1 MKISFLFALKKN
13 NHMPTQIT
21 PNVSFTNVSRELR
34 CKWRDEAS
42 LSECQDGIYN
52 VFFLFASS
60 SSLRARRVEKS
71 FVFVVTPF
79 FTDLK
84 IHMTSHVPTVI
95 DAHLHR
101 MRALSG
107 LESIHRVVCGD
118 CHDFKL
124 IVTLNES
131 NFAVWECDEFTFE
144 ADVVKQL
151 EAIDGVSA
159 IESQTY
165 TFTDLTKEEVKE
177 EKKEEKEVVKKV
189 VEKKEEEVG
198 VVF

>member
-1 MKISFLFALKKN
+1 M
-13 NHMPTQIT
+13 
-21 PNVSFTNVSRELR
+21 
-34 CKWRDEAS
+34 
-42 LSECQDGIYN
+42 
-52 VFFLFASS
+52 VFFLKNGFFFASS
-60 SSLRARRVEKS
+60 SSLRARLVL
-71 FVFVVTPF
+71 VFLVTPF

-84 IHMTSHVPTVI
+84 IHMTSHVPSVI

-101 MRALSG
+101 FRALSG

-124 IVTLNES
+124 IVTLHES

-177 EKKEEKEVVKKV
+177 EKKDEKEVVKKV
-189 VEKKEEEVG
+189 VDQ
-198 VVF
+198 

>member
-1 MKISFLFALKKN
+1 MVSFLRRRRHYA
-13 NHMPTQIT
+13 
-21 PNVSFTNVSRELR
+21 
-34 CKWRDEAS
+34 RDFV
-42 LSECQDGIYN
+42 L
-52 VFFLFASS
+52 VFL
-60 SSLRARRVEKS
+60 
-71 FVFVVTPF
+71 VTPF
-79 FTDLK
+79 LLISKFIL
-84 IHMTSHVPTVI
+84 TSFVLVI

-101 MRALSG
+101 MRALNG

-124 IVTLNES
+124 IVTLHES

-159 IESQTY
+159 FESQTY
-165 TFTDLTKEEVKE
+165 TFTDLTKEEEKE

>member
-1 MKISFLFALKKN
+1 
-13 NHMPTQIT
+13 MPTQIT

-34 CKWRDEAS
+34 CKWRDETS
-42 LSECQDGIYN
+42 LTECQD
-52 VFFLFASS
+52 
-60 SSLRARRVEKS
+60 
-71 FVFVVTPF
+71 
-79 FTDLK
+79 
-84 IHMTSHVPTVI
+84 VI
-95 DAHLHR
+95 DQHLHR
-101 MRALSG
+101 FRALQG

-124 IVTLNES
+124 IVTLHES

-151 EAIDGVSA
+151 EAIDGISA

-165 TFTDLTKEEVKE
+165 TFTDLTKEEQKE

>member
-1 MKISFLFALKKN
+1 M
-13 NHMPTQIT
+13 
-21 PNVSFTNVSRELR
+21 
-34 CKWRDEAS
+34 
-42 LSECQDGIYN
+42 
-52 VFFLFASS
+52 VFFFKNGFFFASS
-60 SSLRARRVEKS
+60 SSLRARLVL
-71 FVFVVTPF
+71 VFLVTPF

-84 IHMTSHVPTVI
+84 IHMTSHVPSVI

-101 MRALSG
+101 FRALSG

-124 IVTLNES
+124 IVTLHES

-165 TFTDLTKEEVKE
+165 TFTDLTKEEEEKK

>member
-1 MKISFLFALKKN
+1 MVSFLRRRRHYA
-13 NHMPTQIT
+13 
-21 PNVSFTNVSRELR
+21 
-34 CKWRDEAS
+34 RDFV
-42 LSECQDGIYN
+42 L
-52 VFFLFASS
+52 VFLVTLFLLISKFI
-60 SSLRARRVEKS
+60 LTS
-71 FVFVVTPF
+71 FV
-79 FTDLK
+79 L
-84 IHMTSHVPTVI
+84 VI

-101 MRALSG
+101 MRALDG

-124 IVTLNES
+124 IVTLHES

-159 IESQTY
+159 FESQTY
-165 TFTDLTKEEVKE
+165 TFTDLTKEE

>member
-1 MKISFLFALKKN
+1 MVSFLRRRRHYA
-13 NHMPTQIT
+13 
-21 PNVSFTNVSRELR
+21 
-34 CKWRDEAS
+34 RDFV
-42 LSECQDGIYN
+42 L
-52 VFFLFASS
+52 VFL
-60 SSLRARRVEKS
+60 
-71 FVFVVTPF
+71 VTPF
-79 FTDLK
+79 LLISKFIL
-84 IHMTSHVPTVI
+84 TSFVLVI

-101 MRALSG
+101 MRALNG

-124 IVTLNES
+124 IVTLHES

>member
-1 MKISFLFALKKN
+1 MVSFLRRRRHYA
-13 NHMPTQIT
+13 
-21 PNVSFTNVSRELR
+21 
-34 CKWRDEAS
+34 RDFV
-42 LSECQDGIYN
+42 L
-52 VFFLFASS
+52 VFLVTLFLLISKFI
-60 SSLRARRVEKS
+60 LTS
-71 FVFVVTPF
+71 FV
-79 FTDLK
+79 L
-84 IHMTSHVPTVI
+84 VI

-101 MRALSG
+101 MRALDG

-124 IVTLNES
+124 IVTLHES

>member
-1 MKISFLFALKKN
+1 MVSFLRRRRHYARNFVL
-13 NHMPTQIT
+13 
-21 PNVSFTNVSRELR
+21 
-34 CKWRDEAS
+34 
-42 LSECQDGIYN
+42 
-52 VFFLFASS
+52 VFL
-60 SSLRARRVEKS
+60 
-71 FVFVVTPF
+71 VTPF
-79 FTDLK
+79 LLISKFIL
-84 IHMTSHVPTVI
+84 TSFVLVI

-101 MRALSG
+101 MRALNG

-124 IVTLNES
+124 IVTLHQS

-165 TFTDLTKEEVKE
+165 TFTDLTKEEEEKE

>member
-1 MKISFLFALKKN
+1 MVSFLRRRRHYA
-13 NHMPTQIT
+13 
-21 PNVSFTNVSRELR
+21 
-34 CKWRDEAS
+34 RDFV
-42 LSECQDGIYN
+42 L
-52 VFFLFASS
+52 VFL
-60 SSLRARRVEKS
+60 
-71 FVFVVTPF
+71 VTPF

-84 IHMTSHVPTVI
+84 IHMTSHVPSVI

-101 MRALSG
+101 FRALSG

-124 IVTLNES
+124 IVTLHES

-165 TFTDLTKEEVKE
+165 TFTDLTKEEEEKE

>member
-1 MKISFLFALKKN
+1 
-13 NHMPTQIT
+13 MPTQIT
-21 PNVSFTNVSRELR
+21 PNVSFTNVSREYRL
-34 CKWRDEAS
+34 KWRDKKA
-42 LSECQDGIYN
+42 LTECQD
-52 VFFLFASS
+52 
-60 SSLRARRVEKS
+60 
-71 FVFVVTPF
+71 
-79 FTDLK
+79 
-84 IHMTSHVPTVI
+84 VI

-101 MRALSG
+101 MRALNG
-107 LESIHRVVCGD
+107 LGSIHRVVCGD

-124 IVTLNES
+124 IVTLHES

-165 TFTDLTKEEVKE
+165 TFTDLTKEEEEKE

>member
-1 MKISFLFALKKN
+1 M
-13 NHMPTQIT
+13 T
-21 PNVSFTNVSRELR
+21 
-34 CKWRDEAS
+34 
-42 LSECQDGIYN
+42 
-52 VFFLFASS
+52 
-60 SSLRARRVEKS
+60 S
-71 FVFVVTPF
+71 FV
-79 FTDLK
+79 L
-84 IHMTSHVPTVI
+84 VI

-101 MRALSG
+101 IRALNG

-124 IVTLNES
+124 IVTLHES

-165 TFTDLTKEEVKE
+165 TFTDLTKEEEEKE

>member
-1 MKISFLFALKKN
+1 M
-13 NHMPTQIT
+13 T
-21 PNVSFTNVSRELR
+21 
-34 CKWRDEAS
+34 
-42 LSECQDGIYN
+42 
-52 VFFLFASS
+52 
-60 SSLRARRVEKS
+60 S
-71 FVFVVTPF
+71 FV
-79 FTDLK
+79 L
-84 IHMTSHVPTVI
+84 VI

-101 MRALSG
+101 MRALNG

-124 IVTLNES
+124 IVTLHES

-159 IESQTY
+159 FESQTY
-165 TFTDLTKEEVKE
+165 TFTDLTKEE